1 MDPYDILLYPLMG
14 EKATLM
20 REKENV
26 LTFVVEKTAKK
37 ADIRVAVEELFKVKV
52 KNIRVMHTTR
62 GKKKAHIKLGEKYS
76 ADEIAS
82 HMGVV

>member
-1 MDPYDILLYPLMG
+1 MDPYDTLLFPLMG

-26 LTFVVEKTAKK
+26 LTFVVSKK
-37 ADIRVAVEELFKVKV
+37 ATKKNIREAVIELFKVDV
-52 KNIRVMHTTR
+52 ENIRVMHTTK
-62 GKKKAHIKLGEKYS
+62 GTKKAHIKLSSKHS

-82 HMGVV
+82 HMGVI